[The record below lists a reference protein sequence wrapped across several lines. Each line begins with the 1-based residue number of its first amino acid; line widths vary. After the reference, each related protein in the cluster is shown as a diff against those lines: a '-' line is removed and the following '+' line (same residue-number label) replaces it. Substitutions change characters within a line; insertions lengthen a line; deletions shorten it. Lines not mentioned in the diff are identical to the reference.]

1 MVWLMQ
7 SPSNSPPPPSR
18 PPVVQWVIA
27 GLLAVIAVGVWTRSS
42 DPIERLVHAQPAPLA
57 GARGVFAFTG
67 PIERDRYGLFMLD
80 VDQGTLWCYAFDTVG
95 GTRKLKLIAARS
107 WVYDRY
113 LQDFNCAEPT
123 FRDIQALV
131 NQQRDRGAGPPR
143 GGEPPA
149 DVPESDA
156 GRSNQKE

>member
-7 SPSNSPPPPSR
+7 SPSNSPPPPRR

-27 GLLAVIAVGVWTRSS
+27 GLLAVVAVGVWTRSS

-80 VDQGTLWCYAFDTVG
+80 VDQGTIWCYAFDTVE
-95 GTRKLKLIAARS
+95 I
-107 WVYDRY
+107 
-113 LQDFNCAEPT
+113 
-123 FRDIQALV
+123 
-131 NQQRDRGAGPPR
+131 
-143 GGEPPA
+143 
-149 DVPESDA
+149 
-156 GRSNQKE
+156 GRAHV